1 MMKAELIDARR
12 GGAVS
17 ATRMHEYNIRG
28 VVGRGGGGGGQ
39 RSGNGRRRR
48 RH

>member
-17 ATRMHEYNIRG
+17 ATRMREYNIRG
-28 VVGRGGGGGGQ
+28 VVGRGAGGGQ